1 MRIAVI
7 AILVSFIAGGF
18 TALVLKAMLW
28 ITDLVWQHEIAASPL
43 YIFGACIVGGFLIGL
58 TRTGSNHVQTLNEQI
73 DAASEPLKEQQRTI
87 LMTALGAAIAVGF
100 GGALGP
106 EAGLIA
112 AITEISVLVSMI
124 LARSAA
130 EAQTIGRASVSAAL
144 AGLYA
149 SPPGGFAY
157 SVEDEGKSG
166 WARAAEASIP
176 YLGFIAAVAGFVGFK
191 LAANL
196 LFEGGFH
203 RIHLPHYQSPGDG
216 SDLLQAVFPAIFGAL
231 LGAFFLHARV
241 FVTRQVETRIAHPVI
256 QSTLGGILFGG
267 VAAMLPFV
275 RFSGH
280 HEFESMLELGAEAS
294 VLALLGIA
302 VVKMVATVLCLST
315 GWRGGAIFP
324 LIFAGGAAGL
334 AAHHMQGGQDLP
346 VAVSAGLAAA
356 TAAGLG
362 KPVAS
367 LLVLVFLVGAD
378 TLPSICIGVAFGL
391 VAAKFS
397 PKAGH

>member
-1 MRIAVI
+1 MRIAII
-7 AILVSFIAGGF
+7 AVLVSFLAGGF
-18 TALVLKAMLW
+18 TALILKGMLW
-28 ITDLVWQHEIAASPL
+28 ITDLVWQREIAASPL
-43 YIFGACIVGGFLIGL
+43 YIFGACVVGGLLVGL
-58 TRTGSNHVQTLNEQI
+58 TRIGSNHVETLDEQI
-73 DAASEPLKEQQRTI
+73 AAASEPLKEQQRTI
-87 LMTALGAAIAVGF
+87 VMTALGAVFAVGF

-130 EAQTIGRASVSAAL
+130 EARTIGQASISAAL

-149 SPPGGFAY
+149 SPPGGLAY
-157 SVEDEGKSG
+157 SVEEEGRTG
-166 WARAAEASIP
+166 WQQAREASIP

-191 LAANL
+191 LTAGW

-203 RIHLPHYQSPGDG
+203 RIHLPHYESPGDG
-216 SDLLQAVFPAIFGAL
+216 SDLIQAVLPAIFGAL
-231 LGAFFLHARV
+231 IGAFFLHARV
-241 FVTRQVETRIAHPVI
+241 FVTHQVESRISHPVV

-267 VAAMLPFV
+267 LAAMLPFV

-280 HEFESMLELGAEAS
+280 HEFEPMLELGAEAT
-294 VLALLGIA
+294 VLALLGLA
-302 VVKMVATVLCLST
+302 VVKMIATVLCLST

-334 AAHHMQGGQDLP
+334 AAHHLQGGEDVA

-378 TLPSICIGVAFGL
+378 TLPALCIGIAFGL
-391 VAAKFS
+391 LAASKS
-397 PKAGH
+397 PKIVH